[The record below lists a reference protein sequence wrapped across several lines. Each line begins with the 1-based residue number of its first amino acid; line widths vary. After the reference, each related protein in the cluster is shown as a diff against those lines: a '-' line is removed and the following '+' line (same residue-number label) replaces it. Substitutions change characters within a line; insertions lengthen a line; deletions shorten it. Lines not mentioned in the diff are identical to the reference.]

1 MSPNLQRMNERL
13 VVVVVLALS
22 LPLGA
27 PARASDESKPLAARP
42 TVEARK
48 DPASQLV
55 ACTEVRVQAVIAQF
69 IDAFNTGDA
78 QRLDRLFASAGEFL
92 WYVVDGQAYLD
103 RTTLVDQLEKEHRD
117 GVQLR
122 LTRSRFT
129 GYNSGY
135 GHFELFLVRTTNE
148 GVAGYDGKGAAICY
162 ANGADVIAIWGI
174 GREATTT
181 GKPAV
186 VALTGSVGPGRTIS
200 LKSAGGARIT
210 SLAAGSFRITVRD
223 RSRVDN
229 LHLSGPGVNKK
240 TGVGFRGTVR
250 WTVELSAGRYV
261 YKSDRHTALH
271 RTFSVKP

>member
-69 IDAFNTGDA
+69 IDAFNAGDA
-78 QRLDRLFASAGEFL
+78 QRLDRLFAPLGDFL
-92 WYVVDGQAYLD
+92 WYSVDGRPYTD
-103 RTTLVDQLEKEHRD
+103 RTTLVDHLQQEHRD

-122 LTRSRFT
+122 LARSRFT
-129 GYNSGY
+129 GNSNGY
-135 GHFELFLVRTTNE
+135 GHFELYLVRTTNE
-148 GVAGYDGKGAAICY
+148 GVAGYDGKGAAICH
-162 ANGADVIAIWGI
+162 ADGADVIAVWGM
-174 GREATTT
+174 GREARTI
-181 GKPAV
+181 GKPAF

-200 LKSAGGARIT
+200 LKSTGGARVT
-210 SLAAGSFRITVRD
+210 SLAAGLFRITVRD
-223 RSRVDN
+223 RSRLDN

-240 TGVGFRGTVR
+240 TGVRFRGTVS
-250 WTVELSAGRYV
+250 WLVELSAGRYV